1 MINIKKYFAKQS
13 IAELLKTAKTSHELE
28 RTLGPM
34 QLIMLG
40 LGAIVGAG
48 IFVFAGSAA
57 AVHAG
62 PAVIF
67 SFVIAALAC
76 ACAGL
81 CYAELASMIPIS
93 GGAYTFAYTA
103 LGELPAWIVASMSML
118 ICIFGA
124 SSVAA
129 GWSGYLV
136 SLLSDYGIHVPAALC
151 HSTGSL
157 VTLADGTIV
166 NGIFNLPAF
175 LIVLLITMVLH
186 KGAEASATINS
197 IIVAVKM
204 LALSMFILIGAFYV
218 QPDNWVP
225 FIPENTGVFGEFG
238 ISGIIAGASMILLAF
253 SGFDVVATAAQET
266 KNPQRDLPVG
276 ILASLAIST
285 IVYSMIAAVLTGIV
299 KYEFLN
305 VPQPVALAVQEMQ
318 LPWFSKVIKF
328 SAVIG
333 LTSVILALMYA
344 AVRVLYTITHDGLLP
359 KGMAKLHKKNHTPI
373 YLTFGIGILVATLPS
388 VLPSSVLAQLSS
400 FGIAAT
406 FAMVCLITIVLRV
419 THANLER
426 VFHCPLSPFI
436 PLCGIAAFGGLMI
449 VSLMTTYTYIA
460 LWFAFTLSI
469 YFGYSQFN
477 SILLQKAS
485 KKK

>member
-40 LGAIVGAG
+40 LGRLLGLVYLFLLGLLLL
-48 IFVFAGSAA
+48 SMQD
-57 AVHAG
+57 
-62 PAVIF
+62 PLLS

-266 KNPQRDLPVG
+266 KK
-276 ILASLAIST
+276 SST
-285 IVYSMIAAVLTGIV
+285 
-299 KYEFLN
+299 
-305 VPQPVALAVQEMQ
+305 
-318 LPWFSKVIKF
+318 
-328 SAVIG
+328 
-333 LTSVILALMYA
+333 
-344 AVRVLYTITHDGLLP
+344 
-359 KGMAKLHKKNHTPI
+359 
-373 YLTFGIGILVATLPS
+373 
-388 VLPSSVLAQLSS
+388 
-400 FGIAAT
+400 
-406 FAMVCLITIVLRV
+406 
-419 THANLER
+419 
-426 VFHCPLSPFI
+426 
-436 PLCGIAAFGGLMI
+436 
-449 VSLMTTYTYIA
+449 
-460 LWFAFTLSI
+460 
-469 YFGYSQFN
+469 
-477 SILLQKAS
+477 
-485 KKK
+485 

>member
-1 MINIKKYFAKQS
+1 MSIKKYFAKQA
-13 IAELLKTAKTSHELE
+13 IADLLKSAKSSHELE
-28 RTLGPM
+28 RTMGPI

-57 AVHAG
+57 ALHAG

-93 GGAYTFAYTA
+93 GGAYTFAYA
-103 LGELPAWIVASMSML
+103 GLGEFPAWIVASMAML

-136 SLLSDYGIHVPAALC
+136 SLLADYGVHVPAELC
-151 HSTGSL
+151 HSIGSSI
-157 VTLADGTIV
+157 TLFDGTITYGV
-166 NGIFNLPAF
+166 FNVPAF
-175 LIVLLITMVLH
+175 LIVMLITMVLH

-204 LALSMFILIGAFYV
+204 LALSMFIVIGAFYV
-218 QPDNWVP
+218 SPSNWVP
-225 FIPENTGVFGEFG
+225 FIPQNTGVFGEFG
-238 ISGIIAGASMILLAF
+238 FSGIIAAASMILLAF

-299 KYEFLN
+299 KYDSLN
-305 VPQPVALAVQEMQ
+305 VPQPVALAVEAMQ
-318 LPWFSKVIKF
+318 LPWFSKVIKV
-328 SAVIG
+328 SAVVG

-359 KGMAKLHKKNHTPI
+359 QCMAKLHKKNHTPT
-373 YLTFGIGILVATLPS
+373 YLTFGIGLAVATLPS
-388 VLPSSVLAQLSS
+388 VLPASILAQLSS
-400 FGIAAT
+400 FGIAGT
-406 FAMVCLITIVLRV
+406 FAMVCLITIVLRS
-419 THANLER
+419 THPKLER
-426 VFHCPLSPFI
+426 VFHCPLSPII
-436 PLCGIAAFGGLMI
+436 PLCGIIAFGGLMM
-449 VSLMTTYTYIA
+449 VSLITIYHYIA
-460 LWFAFTLSI
+460 MWFAFTFTI

-477 SILLQKAS
+477 SILL
-485 KKK
+485 KKTLKKR